1 MADVVV
7 VGAGVIGMALA
18 RELDERGLAV
28 EVLEAGEPGR
38 EATWAA
44 AGMLGAYQT
53 VNAILRPL
61 AVASARL
68 YPSWVERLEAE
79 TGLRVGYR
87 PSGTLVLGPAPD
99 PLPEGWKAVTPADL
113 ARLEPGLCAPPGI
126 TVWRVAGDHSV
137 DNRALGTALAASLQQ
152 RGVVVRQREPVSA
165 IATAGDGLEA
175 VTPKGR
181 YRAPVVV
188 NAAGA
193 WAGAIAAPVAA
204 PVRPRKGQMLCV
216 RTQTPPRHVIEGPG
230 VYLVPREDGRVL
242 VGATL
247 EDVGFDRTLAT
258 DRLTELRQRAIAL
271 WPPLEAAPVESRWC
285 GLRPGSS
292 DDLPIIGPT
301 RCPGYWLATGHYR
314 DGILL
319 APLTAKILGS
329 ALAKGFL
336 TEALDLRPVLPARF
350 EGGLTAAGE
359 S

>member
-1 MADVVV
+1 MDVVIA
-7 VGAGVIGMALA
+7 GAGVIGMTLA
-18 RELDERGLAV
+18 RELDERGFAV

-53 VNAILRPL
+53 RNAALRPL

-87 PSGTLVLGPAPD
+87 PSGTLVLGAEAE
-99 PLPEGWKAVTPADL
+99 PLLEGWKQVAQSEVAV
-113 ARLEPGLCAPPGI
+113 LEPGLRVGAGM

-137 DNRALGTALAASLQQ
+137 DNRALGVALAASLRQ
-152 RGVVVRQREPVSA
+152 RGVVVRQREPVQA
-165 IATAGDGLEA
+165 IEATGGGLEA
-175 VTPKGR
+175 VTGKGR
-181 YRAPVVV
+181 YRAEVVI

-193 WAGAIAAPVAA
+193 WAGAIKAPVEA

-216 RTQTPPRHVIEGPG
+216 RTRTPPRHVIEGPG

-247 EDVGFDRTLAT
+247 EDVGFDRTLT
-258 DRLTELRQRAIAL
+258 EDRLAELRQRAIEI
-271 WPPLEAAPVESRWC
+271 WPALEAAPVESRWC

-292 DDLPIIGPT
+292 DDMPIIGPT

-319 APLTAKILGS
+319 APLTAKIVGS
-329 ALAKGFL
+329 ALAKGWL
-336 TEALDLRPVLPARF
+336 TEALDLRAVLPERF
-350 EGGLTAAGE
+350 
-359 S
+359 